1 MPDRRRNRRT
11 ATGSCFT
18 GRVSADDVQSYRAG
32 FDWHRDFPETQ
43 LVKRTVDVEVHLA
56 YEDEAF
62 WVIVDESAIAE
73 SLDPNEDEDAEVLK
87 SLVRIQRHDDTTT
100 VLPVLQSYG
109 VSLGDLERALAFH
122 QR

>member
-1 MPDRRRNRRT
+1 M
-11 ATGSCFT
+11 
-18 GRVSADDVQSYRAG
+18 SADEVQNYRAG

-43 LVKRTVDVEVHLA
+43 LVKKTVDVEVHLA
-56 YEDEAF
+56 HEDEAF

-73 SLDPNEDEDAEVLK
+73 SLNPDDEEDAAVLK
-87 SLVRIQRHDDTTT
+87 SLVRIQRHDDTSS

-122 QR
+122 RR